1 MRSHW
6 LYMRCRDR
14 PFGRNCVPHV
24 CFSSRP
30 VCHRLELM
38 VSDRIHVR
46 VRSLDSPHV
55 LGTGRVDVCRGSPW
69 WGPDQYGAQ
78 LMSSQLTHS
87 YVPAYAYSYSS
98 NRTPG
103 HQLARVVGASP
114 VALLGPFPLGFS
126 RYMMKDSKAGSTKL
140 NSDMDAYWTK
150 KDEPAAGDD
159 GAQAEEPMKTEEEAQ
174 KAEA

>member
-1 MRSHW
+1 MVGPRPI
-6 LYMRCRDR
+6 RCSAHIISTHA
-14 PFGRNCVPHV
+14 FI
-24 CFSSRP
+24 SA
-30 VCHRLELM
+30 
-38 VSDRIHVR
+38 R
-46 VRSLDSPHV
+46 VLV
-55 LGTGRVDVCRGSPW
+55 LVE
-69 WGPDQYGAQ
+69 
-78 LMSSQLTHS
+78 
-87 YVPAYAYSYSS
+87 S